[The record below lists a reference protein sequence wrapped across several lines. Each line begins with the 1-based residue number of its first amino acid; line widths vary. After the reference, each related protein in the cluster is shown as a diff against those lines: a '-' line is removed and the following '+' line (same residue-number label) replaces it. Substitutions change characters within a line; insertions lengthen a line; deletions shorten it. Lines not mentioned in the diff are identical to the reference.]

1 LTDNA
6 KAAGFLLISS
16 GVFTLMELFAKQ
28 LIAYE
33 QMSPIQ
39 VLWIRSVFTMVALP
53 IMLRTSPL
61 RLARTRHIGK
71 QAARSMCLVAAGLA
85 FFFSLYQ
92 VPLADAVTIVFVSP
106 LFVTAI
112 AALVLKELVGV
123 RRWTACAIGFVGALL
138 IIQPGMEGRH
148 WMYFLPLIDA
158 AMSAVYVILTR
169 MVGRDDS
176 WGTSL
181 FYSVAAMALLGTFA
195 LPWVWI
201 WPNQDQWL
209 LLLGISA
216 IGLVAHQFH
225 IRAFSLGEASLLA
238 PLSYVHIIFTTV
250 AAFVVFGTLPDEIA
264 MVGVVM
270 IVGAGIYVLHRER
283 QLRRAAR
290 SAQAKSHRE

>member
-1 LTDNA
+1 MSDNA
-6 KAAGFLLISS
+6 RAAGFLLISS
-16 GVFTLMELFAKQ
+16 GFFTLMELLAKQ

-33 QMSPIQ
+33 DLSPIQ
-39 VLWIRSVFTMVALP
+39 VLWVRSIVTILVLP
-53 IMLRTSPL
+53 IILRTSPF
-61 RLARTRHIGK
+61 RLARTRHFGK
-71 QAARSMCLVAAGLA
+71 QAVRSLCLVVAGLA
-85 FFFSLYQ
+85 FFFSLYE

-112 AALVLKELVGV
+112 AALILKEMVGV
-123 RRWTACAIGFVGALL
+123 RRWSACAVGFVGALL
-138 IIQPGMEGRH
+138 IIQPGLEGRH

-158 AMSAVYVILTR
+158 ALSAVYVILTR

-195 LPWVWI
+195 LPWVWV

-216 IGLVAHQFH
+216 IGIVAHQFH

-238 PLSYVHIIFTTV
+238 PLSYIHIIFTTV
-250 AAFVVFGTLPDEIA
+250 AAFLVFGTLPDEIA
-264 MVGVVM
+264 MIGVVM
-270 IVGAGIYVLHRER
+270 IVGAGLYVLHREHMV
-283 QLRRAAR
+283 RRSVR
-290 SAQAKSHRE
+290 PPRPTL

>member
-1 LTDNA
+1 M
-6 KAAGFLLISS
+6 LISS
-16 GVFTLMELFAKQ
+16 GFFTLMELFAKQ

-33 QMSPIQ
+33 DLNPIQ
-39 VLWIRSVFTMVALP
+39 VLWIRSVMTIFVLP
-53 IMLRTSPL
+53 IVLRTSPAKL
-61 RLARTRHIGK
+61 VRTRHFGK
-71 QAARSMCLVAAGLA
+71 QATRSLCLVVAGLA

-112 AALVLKELVGV
+112 AALILKEAVGV
-123 RRWTACAIGFVGALL
+123 RRWSACAVGFLGALL
-138 IIQPGMEGRH
+138 IIQPGLEGRH

-158 AMSAVYVILTR
+158 AVSAVYVILTR

-195 LPWVWI
+195 LPWVWV

-216 IGLVAHQFH
+216 IGIVAHQFH

-238 PLSYVHIIFTTV
+238 PLSYTHIIFTTI
-250 AAFVVFGTLPDEIA
+250 AAFLVFGTLPDEVA
-264 MVGVVM
+264 MIGVVM
-270 IVGAGIYVLHRER
+270 IVGAGLYVLHRER
-283 QLRRAAR
+283 MVRR
-290 SAQAKSHRE
+290 SVQPPKPTH